1 STKSFEASRNLMLGR
16 VTRNAIVAQILGVIC
31 TLTWA
36 LVIDRSIWALVAGNL
51 CAMIATTV
59 LSHVALPGV
68 PNRWDWD
75 RSAFQEILGFGKWM
89 FVSSLLG
96 FLAIN
101 GDRLLLGGLINSNLL
116 GVYTIA
122 FLIFSS
128 VEQMMSKIVMGVL
141 FPAFSEVARERRS
154 TLKRSYYRFHLAT
167 SSFTYA
173 CAGAL
178 MMSGDTIVRILYD
191 QRYAQAGWMF
201 QVLAVAIG

>member
-1 STKSFEASRNLMLGR
+1 
-16 VTRNAIVAQILGVIC
+16 
-31 TLTWA
+31 
-36 LVIDRSIWALVAGNL
+36 
-51 CAMIATTV
+51 
-59 LSHVALPGV
+59 
-68 PNRWDWD
+68 
-75 RSAFQEILGFGKWM
+75 
-89 FVSSLLG
+89 
-96 FLAIN
+96 
-101 GDRLLLGGLINSNLL
+101 
-116 GVYTIA
+116 A

-191 QRYAQAGWMF
+191 QRYAQAGWML
-201 QVLAVAIG
+201 QVLAVAIAAIPFRLAASCLLALGLAKVHSHLLVFRVVSLFVLLPLGFHFFELPGAIWAI